1 MSEIKSLILL
11 SLLSR
16 SRLMGLAGKVA
27 VAAAIPNRVL
37 DDGPHPTRLF
47 YHDFKLASL

>member
-1 MSEIKSLILL
+1 
-11 SLLSR
+11 
-16 SRLMGLAGKVA
+16 MGPAGKVA
-27 VAAAIPNRVL
+27 VAAAILNRAL